1 MKIIDTSAWGEFKIG
16 ELFKVTRPAPR
27 AKLGYLEGKVPFVST
42 SSSNNGVSEWVDP
55 KDEEL
60 EAGECITVNAL
71 DGTAF
76 WQPVAFLGRGGA
88 GSSISILRRDGLN
101 RHTGLFLAAAVTASC
116 QASYNTML
124 SGTILRGVTVRLPV
138 TPMGDLDWDYM
149 EQTMRKVM
157 AEREAALD
165 NLQLLA
171 VGADEP

>member
-1 MKIIDTSAWGEFKIG
+1 MSAIDTGSWGEFKIG
-16 ELFKVTRPAPR
+16 QLFEVTRPAPR
-27 AKLGYLEGKVPFVST
+27 AKLGYLDGEVPFVST

-55 KDEEL
+55 KNEEL

-101 RHTGLFLAAAVTASC
+101 QYTGLFLAAAVTASC
-116 QASYNTML
+116 HASYNTML
-124 SGTILRGVTVRLPV
+124 SATILRGVTVRLPV
-138 TPMGDLDWDYM
+138 TPADGPDWDYM
-149 EQTMRKVM
+149 EQTMRDVM

-165 NLQLLA
+165 SLQALA
-171 VGADEP
+171 GV